1 MDPALHG
8 SNDAVG
14 VSGPDEGLGIG
25 IGLGEEAVDGGLEFD
40 DGSEY
45 AALQPAPGQS
55 REQRLDRIEPGAR
68 FRGEVEDEPRV
79 PRQLGL
85 HLGMFLCVA

>member
-25 IGLGEEAVDGGLEFD
+25 IGFREEAVDGGLEFD
-40 DGSEY
+40 DRAEY
-45 AALQPAPGQS
+45 APLQPPPRQP
-55 REQRLDRIEPGAR
+55 REQGLDRIEPGAR